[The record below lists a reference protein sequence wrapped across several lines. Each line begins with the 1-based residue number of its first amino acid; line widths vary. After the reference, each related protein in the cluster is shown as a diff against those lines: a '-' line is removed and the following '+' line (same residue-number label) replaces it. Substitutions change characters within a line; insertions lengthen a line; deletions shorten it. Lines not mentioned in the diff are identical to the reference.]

1 MVFHGKRVPQ
11 FHFLSDMTNLFSPRP
26 LAPEYHYHQ
35 MLLRIRN
42 SLKSHCRYVM
52 LYYTG
57 KHDCLQENPED
68 SIPVQSVLTRLLLL
82 SHKMTFFSTVKQEEL
97 YRTKYRSEA

>member
-1 MVFHGKRVPQ
+1 
-11 FHFLSDMTNLFSPRP
+11 
-26 LAPEYHYHQ
+26 
-35 MLLRIRN
+35 
-42 SLKSHCRYVM
+42 M